1 MIDLADV
8 QLGQEI
14 PIVVQATDGTSPV
27 WPDSAPQ
34 LVLFNSAGTLLKRVY
49 MPADPEAQQVG
60 LFRLPLFLGPV
71 FPAAGTIAGFVQWAV
86 GGAPYSQTVT
96 LRIIPGGDVAGQIIA
111 MTYVRRP
118 SSGYLIW
125 QSDSGDL
132 SRGTNPRSQR

>member
-1 MIDLADV
+1 MV
-8 QLGQEI
+8 C
-14 PIVVQATDGTSPV
+14 QATDGTSPA

-60 LFRLPLFLGPV
+60 LFRLPLILGSV
-71 FPAAGTIAGFVQWAV
+71 FPAAGTVSGFVQWV
-86 GGAPYSQTVT
+86 VDGDPYSQTVT
-96 LRIIPGGDVAGQIIA
+96 LRIIPGGSVDGQIIA

-125 QSDSGDL
+125 QSDNGDL
-132 SRGTNPRSQR
+132 SRGTNPRSQQ